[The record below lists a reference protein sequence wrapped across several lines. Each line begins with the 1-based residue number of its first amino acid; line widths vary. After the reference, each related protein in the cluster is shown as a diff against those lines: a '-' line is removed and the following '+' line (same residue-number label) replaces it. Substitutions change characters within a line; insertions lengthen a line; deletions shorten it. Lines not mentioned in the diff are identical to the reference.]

1 MIRYVPPTDPEAYRV
16 VRLDLSDGD
25 LYPVLGRDK
34 SPVDTMTGTRLLQV
48 ASPNGTMLFTLYTEQ
63 PPAYAAGYDKTEAA
77 AGQPV
82 AFVHTL
88 NLDQGFAICVSL
100 PKALW
105 GGNPLNEALA
115 VSPDSRWLY
124 VVDMARGVVTTLDA
138 DALKVARRVEV
149 DFGPG
154 SPDQARATVS
164 PDGRALV
171 VARGEQLVV
180 LDTATLQPDR
190 IWMMRDTVSGL
201 GFSAD
206 GLRLYVAMPDRVAVV
221 DPSNGREA
229 RTIAAPGVDG
239 IRFVETLSA

>member
-1 MIRYVPPTDPEAYRV
+1 M
-16 VRLDLSDGD
+16 
-25 LYPVLGRDK
+25 
-34 SPVDTMTGTRLLQV
+34 
-48 ASPNGTMLFTLYTEQ
+48 
-63 PPAYAAGYDKTEAA
+63 
-77 AGQPV
+77 
-82 AFVHTL
+82 HTL

-124 VVDMARGVVTTLDA
+124 VVDTARGVVTTLDA

-149 DFGPG
+149 AFGPR

-164 PDGRALV
+164 PDGRSLLV
-171 VARGEQLVV
+171 AYGEALVV

-190 IWMMRDTVSGL
+190 IWMMGDTVSGL

-221 DPSNGREA
+221 DPSTGRET
-229 RTIAAPGVDG
+229 RTIAAPGVQG